1 MLYSEFVDKKDFII
15 YVDNLYKSDDFVKD
29 IINKY
34 IDSNISN
41 SIISSIRV
49 LSDME
54 FNQLKNDILQYI
66 SENDILNFSESS
78 TTDDYNILR
87 LFISMVNSFGIGFE
101 RTDDIFKYSINIDD
115 INDYKYILLN
125 RFTSFKKLLGY
136 DINMLFIRFE
146 NQYLHFGYN
155 NTDISKVKL
164 SNRLIRF
171 IFNINSMCIDVIKND
186 ITNDLNDIRI
196 FKSLFEYIDIYFNEN
211 SIEYTFNISDNLIFK
226 YSSIFDIYD
235 LTKILNDYLGKF
247 KYKSKILY
255 RISEK
260 DGEYI
265 LEFMKKKTQE

>member
-78 TTDDYNILR
+78 TNDDYNILR